1 VRRIGDVRFGTG
13 ALGSADVLL
22 SAEEEPIE
30 PFGTVSVRVAFETVT
45 GEPVTVDLG
54 RVAGRG

>member
-1 VRRIGDVRFGTG
+1 VRFGAG
-13 ALGSADVLL
+13 ALGSADIL
-22 SAEEEPIE
+22 AAGEEEPVE

-54 RVAGRG
+54 RVAGRD